1 MPVPTGPPGR
11 GSPPGTW
18 IWPASSVHAA
28 SPRTWSRPT
37 ASPTRSSSAAASRK
51 PGAPPS
57 SPPRQR
63 AAPVPRGRR
72 TTVAFLASPGPS
84 HHGPGAARERGR
96 TRDPLIGAGYAES
109 RNGRPADCSG
119 ERAALPGPTG
129 AQENPSLDPLDGTAR
144 RFASSPS
151 TPSNPRT
158 RALPPP
164 PTTEVPIATANCAL
178 YRERSTAVLPE
189 LPVAPFF
196 ASGRRSQSSVWNG
209 PDTTRLGRPDL
220 GLSGLGA
227 GAIH

>member
-1 MPVPTGPPGR
+1 M
-11 GSPPGTW
+11 
-18 IWPASSVHAA
+18 
-28 SPRTWSRPT
+28 
-37 ASPTRSSSAAASRK
+37 
-51 PGAPPS
+51 
-57 SPPRQR
+57 
-63 AAPVPRGRR
+63 
-72 TTVAFLASPGPS
+72 
-84 HHGPGAARERGR
+84 
-96 TRDPLIGAGYAES
+96 
-109 RNGRPADCSG
+109 
-119 ERAALPGPTG
+119 ALP
-129 AQENPSLDPLDGTAR
+129 R